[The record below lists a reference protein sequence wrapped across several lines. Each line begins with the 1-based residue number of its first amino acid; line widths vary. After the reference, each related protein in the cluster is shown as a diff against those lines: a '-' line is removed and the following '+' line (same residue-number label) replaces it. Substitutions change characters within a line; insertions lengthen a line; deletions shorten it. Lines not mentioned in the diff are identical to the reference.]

1 MKVMAGVLAVA
12 AAASALAISSTGAAD
27 AAGRPS
33 VRACAVLENGRPYV
47 GPMTLERRTNNWT
60 RTLNSAPS
68 GCMIW
73 QNLSPGRAFRVEV
86 NYGGFCNRPYNGNS
100 TIQTPGTAMTTTGAT
115 PWKVT
120 GPSGQLELG
129 TFVVRT
135 IATTCYS

>member
-12 AAASALAISSTGAAD
+12 TATSALVVSGAGTAA

-33 VRACAVLENGRPYV
+33 VRACAVWDNGRPYV
-47 GPMTLERRTNNWT
+47 GPMTLERRTNNWS

-73 QNLSPGRAFRVEV
+73 KNLSPGRAFRVQV
-86 NYGGFCNRPYNGNS
+86 LYGGYCNRPHSGDS
-100 TIQTPGTAMTTTGAT
+100 TIQYSGTSSTTSGAT
-115 PWKVT
+115 TWKVT
-120 GPSGQLELG
+120 GRTGQLALG

-135 IATTCYS
+135 ITTAC